1 VGEIH
6 KNFELKR
13 FYLLGMNFLQA
24 SEEHLKHHLLELK
37 DCSFYPGLVKHMKS
51 GPMVVMI

>member
-6 KNFELKR
+6 KNFELKG
-13 FYLLGMNFLQA
+13 FYLVGINFLQA
-24 SEEHLKHHLLELK
+24 SEEHLKHHFLELK
-37 DCSFYPGLVKHMKS
+37 DCPFYPGLVKHMKS